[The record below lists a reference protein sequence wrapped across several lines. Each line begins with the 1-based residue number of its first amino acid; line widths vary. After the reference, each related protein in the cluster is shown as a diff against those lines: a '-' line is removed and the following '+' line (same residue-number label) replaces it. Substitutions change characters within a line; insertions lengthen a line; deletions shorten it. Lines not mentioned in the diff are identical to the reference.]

1 MTGRAV
7 ESSWVRHQLNVQR
20 TFMGAVM
27 TMSCE
32 KQLSKNAIRT
42 LSAINQYRYQ
52 RRSGRVWLVGDTV
65 YRLPWLPIL
74 NENRS
79 SERSPRTGFLA
90 SSLPTKANALLPVAV
105 SNGSGVLRPNGHST
119 PAAAVCAVKEPP
131 RSGALGACRSA
142 VHRRIDA

>member
-65 YRLPWLPIL
+65 YRLPRLPIL

-79 SERSPRTGFLA
+79 SERAPRTGFLA